1 MRLRGG
7 SGGQVGGFG
16 CQVGGSRGQEETV
29 GFKKG
34 IFRVAREVWGGKEE
48 AQLWR

>member
-7 SGGQVGGFG
+7 FGGQVGGSG
-16 CQVGGSRGQEETV
+16 GQVGGSRGQEEAV
-29 GFKKG
+29 GFNKG
-34 IFRVAREVWGGKEE
+34 IFRVAREVWGGKKE